1 MRKNKWTMAAAALV
15 VVSTV
20 ASAWA
25 GERTTRPT
33 TKDTASFRVA
43 SSTAVS
49 GFTAQKT
56 RSGET
61 VYVAPSDTFTI
72 ADVVEFQTP
81 RSRSG
86 DQVKIMLQPGVT
98 ERLAAASA
106 GGSMN
111 RLAILRGGRLVDV
124 STIESIGV
132 NQAVV
137 SGMAPT
143 EVTRLA
149 RLVAGPGL
157 AGDTSTTV
165 TIVPRRDS
173 ASAGGTVTVDVFVSN
188 VPKLRTYQFAL
199 DTSGGTSG
207 TLTRTDGVVDQTRSD
222 FVFGTDQVIQAV
234 DKIHGRFGAV
244 LFNGGKDVKG
254 QSYVGTYNFQAS
266 PDAKGA
272 FTISVNPTRMSF
284 MSDASG
290 NNIPFRST
298 PITVTLR

>member
-25 GERTTRPT
+25 GERTTRPA
-33 TKDTASFRVA
+33 TKDMASFRVA
-43 SSTAVS
+43 SSTAVN
-49 GFTAQKT
+49 GFSAQKT

-72 ADVVEFQTP
+72 GDVVEFQTP
-81 RSRSG
+81 RGRTDG
-86 DQVKIMLQPGVT
+86 QVKIVLQPGVT
-98 ERLAAASA
+98 ERIATASA

-111 RLAILRGGRLVDV
+111 KLAILHGGRLVDV
-124 STIESIGV
+124 GTIDSIGV

-137 SGMAPT
+137 SGMASA
-143 EVTRLA
+143 EVTRLSGM
-149 RLVAGPGL
+149 VVNPGL
-157 AGDTSTTV
+157 AGDTSTVV
-165 TIVPRRDS
+165 TIVPRRDT

-199 DTSGGTSG
+199 DTSGGTTG

-244 LFNGGKDVKG
+244 LFNGGKDVKAA
-254 QSYVGTYNFQAS
+254 SYVGTYNFQAS

-284 MSDASG
+284 MTDASG
-290 NNIPFRST
+290 NNIPFRAE